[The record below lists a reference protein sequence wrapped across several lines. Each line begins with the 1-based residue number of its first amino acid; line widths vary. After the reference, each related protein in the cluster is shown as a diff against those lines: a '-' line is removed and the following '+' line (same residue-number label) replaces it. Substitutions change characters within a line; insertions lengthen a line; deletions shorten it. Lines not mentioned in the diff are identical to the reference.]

1 VSGGAKNIGTPRL
14 EGRNGAIW
22 RAYVTGKTQEAI
34 AEELGIDQSTVSRA
48 LAAVR
53 ASIPEEDKQALVQRE
68 IDFLDVLRARA
79 IEISNLTAAP
89 VTAGKDGDVV
99 LDPETGAVV
108 RDYSGQLAAMREAR
122 AAHERLTKLLGL
134 DAPTKVDVTVQ
145 EQVQREAQ
153 AAAADAMAMLHG
165 GE

>member
-1 VSGGAKNIGTPRL
+1 MSGGAKNNGTPRL

-48 LAAVR
+48 IAAVR
-53 ASIPEEDKQALVQRE
+53 ASIPEADKQSLVQRE

-79 IEISNLTAAP
+79 IEISNLAAAP
-89 VTAGKDGDVV
+89 VTAGKDGNVV
-99 LDPETGAVV
+99 HDPETGAVV

-122 AAHERLTKLLGL
+122 AAHERMTKLLGL
-134 DAPTKVDVTVQ
+134 DAPAKVDVTVT
-145 EQVQREAQ
+145 EQTQQAAQ
-153 AAAADAMAMLHG
+153 AAAADALARLHG

>member
-1 VSGGAKNIGTPRL
+1 MNKGGISVPGM

-22 RAYVTGKTQEAI
+22 LGHIKGRTQEA
-34 AEELGIDQSTVSRA
+34 
-48 LAAVR
+48 LAAEFNLSQQRVSQIIAAVA
-53 ASIPEEDKQALVQRE
+53 ASIPEEDKIALRKRE
-68 IDFLDVLRARA
+68 IDFLDHLRTRA
-79 IEISNLTAAP
+79 LDISELAAAP

-145 EQVQREAQ
+145 EQVQQAAQ
-153 AAAADAMAMLHG
+153 AAAADALAMLHG